1 LAAHQYVDGI
11 DLDQPH
17 AIEHTAE
24 VAQVDTASRPCL
36 TETLGAERDATRL
49 G

>member
-17 AIEHTAE
+17 ATEHTPE
-24 VAQVDTASRPCL
+24 VSQVDAAGRPCIA
-36 TETLGAERDATRL
+36 ETLGGERDATRL